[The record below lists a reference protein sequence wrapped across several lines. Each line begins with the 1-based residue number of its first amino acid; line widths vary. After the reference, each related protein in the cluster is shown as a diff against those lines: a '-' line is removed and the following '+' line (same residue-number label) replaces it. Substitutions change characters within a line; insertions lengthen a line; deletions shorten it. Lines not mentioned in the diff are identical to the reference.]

1 MTKHDLITDLLRLV
15 DTPPS
20 PEGDS
25 LPEYDLV
32 FKEGYREGVSHAL
45 KIVMKHS
52 VED

>member
-1 MTKHDLITDLLRLV
+1 MTNHDLINDLLRLV
-15 DTPPS
+15 DAPPS